1 MAKHRKKKNR
11 VLSLAAWIALIAL
24 LLLGGYE
31 LILAPQGPA
40 FSAQENRMLAE
51 RPSFSLTAFLDGSF
65 ADGLEKYLADRF
77 PGRAG
82 IIDFDRDAKQVGSF
96 ATWEEYARV
105 VENDV
110 AIMENGAE
118 AVPDEPIVTPRPTR
132 TPTPEPTDTPT
143 PSPSPAPTE
152 APAPLAADASPA
164 ETPAPSDTPEPTP
177 TPVPT
182 ASPRPTKA
190 PVELS
195 AFPRELHFYLLD
207 GETKSSARVQSRNAL
222 YTESNLFNAYA
233 SLLPE
238 GGVFVMT
245 IVPNSFRASRVLS
258 YANPQGM
265 TSEIEPFIHAVTAQ
279 NVSALSTADLLSEP
293 LVRGEYV
300 FFRTDMHWTPYGAY
314 LVISRMLQEAGET
327 LPPFEDFPR
336 EQEAPFLGT
345 LYRDSHS
352 KQMEDNPDIL
362 DILTPLH
369 PIRVRRY
376 ATPDTFEEVPFIDRD
391 ANPRDRYTVY
401 LGGAK
406 GNWTVVERTDLP
418 EDAPRKT
425 CLVISDSYGLCTMP
439 FFAQAYDRAILYDPR
454 YYEKGA
460 MGSVADLI
468 ESWGVEDIFMVAGEG
483 NIYDYPFYSLCNRQF

>member
-1 MAKHRKKKNR
+1 MADRRRKKKNR
-11 VLSLAAWIALIAL
+11 ALCFAAWVALIAL

-31 LILAPQGPA
+31 LLLVPEGAA

-51 RPSFSLTAFLDGSF
+51 RPGFSLRAFLDGSF
-65 ADGLEKYLADRF
+65 ADGVEKYLSDRF

-82 IIDFDRDAKQVGSF
+82 IIDFDRAAKQVGSF

-110 AIMENGAE
+110 AIMERE
-118 AVPDEPIVTPRPTR
+118 PEELPDEPIVTPRPTR
-132 TPTPEPTDTPT
+132 TPTPTPEPTET
-143 PSPSPAPTE
+143 PAPTPTSE
-152 APAPLAADASPA
+152 PSPLAADASIA
-164 ETPAPSDTPEPTP
+164 DTPVPSDTPEPTQ

-182 ASPRPTKA
+182 ATPRPTKA

-195 AFPRELHFYLLD
+195 DFPRELHFYLLD
-207 GETKSSARVQSRNAL
+207 GQTKSSAQVQSRNAL

-258 YANPQGM
+258 YADPQGM
-265 TSEIEPFIHAVTAQ
+265 TSEIEPFIHAVTVD
-279 NVSALSTADLLSEP
+279 NVTALSTADLLSKP
-293 LVRGEYV
+293 LIQGEYV

-314 LVISRMLQEAGET
+314 LVVSRMLEEAGET
-327 LPPFEDFPR
+327 LPPYEDFPKT
-336 EQEAPFLGT
+336 QEHPFLGT

-352 KQMEDNPDIL
+352 KQMEDNPDTL

-369 PIRVRRY
+369 PVRVRRY
-376 ATPDTFEEVPFIDRD
+376 TTPDSFEEVPFIDPD
-391 ANPRDRYTVY
+391 ATPRDRYTVY
-401 LGGAK
+401 LGGPK
-406 GNWTVVERTDLP
+406 GNWTVIERTDLAA
-418 EDAPRKT
+418 DAEKKT

-454 YYEKGA
+454 YYEKGN

-468 ESWGVEDIFMVAGEG
+468 ESWGVRDIYLVAGEG
-483 NIYDYPFYSLCNRQF
+483 NIYGYPFYSLCNRQF

>member
-1 MAKHRKKKNR
+1 MAKRRKKRRNR
-11 VLSLAAWIALIAL
+11 VLCFAAWGALAAL
-24 LLLGGYE
+24 LLIGGWE
-31 LILAPQGPA
+31 LLLVPRGPA

-51 RPSFSLTAFLDGSF
+51 RPALSLRTFFDGSF
-65 ADGLEKYLADRF
+65 ADGLETFLSDRF

-82 IIDFDRDAKQVGSF
+82 IIDFDRDIKQVGSF

-105 VENDV
+105 AESNV
-110 AIMENGAE
+110 AIMAE
-118 AVPDEPIVTPRPTR
+118 PEEVAEEPVVTPRPTR
-132 TPTPEPTDTPT
+132 TPAPTSEPAAEPTAEPTAAPT
-143 PSPSPAPTE
+143 PDGFQGAE
-152 APAPLAADASPA
+152 
-164 ETPAPSDTPEPTP
+164 ETPLRETAAP

-182 ASPRPTKA
+182 EIPMPTATARPTKA

-195 AFPRELHFYLLD
+195 SFPRELHFYLLD
-207 GETKSSARVQSRNAL
+207 GETKSSAQVQSRNAL
-222 YTESNLFNAYA
+222 YTETNLFNAYA

-245 IVPNSFRASRVLS
+245 IVPNSMRASRVLS
-258 YANPQGM
+258 YTDPRGM
-265 TSEIEPFIHAVTAQ
+265 TSEIEPFIHAVTAD
-279 NVSALSTADLLSEP
+279 NVTALSTADLLSEP
-293 LVRGEYV
+293 LIRGEYV

-327 LPPFEDFPR
+327 LPPYEAFPKT
-336 EQEAPFLGT
+336 QEHPFLGT

-352 KQMEDNPDIL
+352 KQMEENPDTL
-362 DILTPLH
+362 DILTPTH
-369 PIRVRRY
+369 PVRVRRY
-376 ATPDTFEEVPFIDRD
+376 STPEKFEEVPFIDPD

-401 LGGAK
+401 LGGPK
-406 GNWTVVERTDLP
+406 GNWTVIERTDR
-418 EDAPRKT
+418 EEGAPLKT

-483 NIYDYPFYSLCNRQF
+483 NIYGYPFYSLCNRQF